1 MKVAIVGG
9 GVVGLC
15 SAYALKRAGAEVVLL
30 ERATLGRGASEGNT
44 GWISPTI
51 STPLAA
57 PGVLRS
63 GLRSAFDPR
72 GALVIRPGLDTAWL
86 RWLWAFRAASARP
99 RYRRG
104 VKALLDLN
112 GRTFSELDA
121 YAADGVE
128 FEMHGGGILCLA
140 RSEYGIAWFA
150 PVFEDLQSLGFE
162 GSIERLTVD
171 AAREIEPALGDDA
184 RFIVRTSVDRY
195 VRPESLMAGLADK
208 LRGQGVELR
217 EQVDVKALRKS
228 GAGWTL
234 DTNGGAIEAEAVVV
248 TAGAATPPLLQPFGL
263 RVPIV
268 PAKGY
273 SLTLQGQGVAPR
285 TALYLCEPKIGVS
298 GYDGGV
304 RIAGTFELP
313 GRNLGVDHKR
323 VGYILDDTLPFI
335 RGWKPAQG
343 EVAKQGG
350 WAGFRPATPDSLPLL
365 GPIPG
370 QSGLYVAAGHG
381 MLGVTLAPATGVA
394 IADMVMTRNVPTWL
408 APMAPGRSF

>member
-1 MKVAIVGG
+1 MRVAIVGG

-15 SAYALKRAGAEVVLL
+15 SAYALTRAGAEVVLL
-30 ERATLGRGASEGNT
+30 ERGALGRGASEGNT

-72 GALVIRPGLDTAWL
+72 GALVIRPGLDTSWL
-86 RWLWAFRAASARP
+86 RWLWAFKAASARP

-112 GRTFSELDA
+112 RRTFSELDA
-121 YAADGVE
+121 YGDDGVE

-140 RSEYGIAWFA
+140 RTEYGLAWFA

-162 GSIERLTVD
+162 GSIETLTVEE
-171 AAREIEPALGDDA
+171 AREIEPALGDHA
-184 RFIVRTSVDRY
+184 RFVVRTSVDRY
-195 VRPESLMAGLADK
+195 VRPESLMAGLAAK
-208 LRGQGVELR
+208 LRSQGVELR
-217 EQVDVKALRKS
+217 EQVGVTGLTRN
-228 GAGWTL
+228 GAGWTVS
-234 DTNGGAIEAEAVVV
+234 TTGGPVEAEAVVV
-248 TAGAATPPLLQPFGL
+248 TAGAATPPLLRPFGL

-273 SLTLQGQGVAPR
+273 SLTLRGEGVAPR
-285 TALYLCEPKIGVS
+285 TALYLCEPKVGVS
-298 GYDGGV
+298 GFDAGV

-313 GRNLGVDHKR
+313 GRSLSVDRKR
-323 VGYILDDTLPFI
+323 IGYILDDTLPFI
-335 RGWKPAQG
+335 RGWKPAPG
-343 EVAKQGG
+343 EAETQG

-370 QSGLYVAAGHG
+370 QDGLYVAAGHG
-381 MLGVTLAPATGVA
+381 MLGVTLGPATGAAV
-394 IADMVMTRNVPTWL
+394 ADMVTTRTVPDWL
-408 APMAPGRSF
+408 APMSPGRGF

>member
-1 MKVAIVGG
+1 VKVAIVGG

-15 SAYALKRAGAEVVLL
+15 SAYALTRAGAEVVLL
-30 ERATLGRGASEGNT
+30 ERGALGRGASEGNT

-72 GALVIRPGLDTAWL
+72 GALVIRPGLDTSWL

-112 GRTFSELDA
+112 ARTFSELDG

-140 RSEYGIAWFA
+140 RSEHGIAWFA

-162 GSIERLTVD
+162 GRIETLTQE

-184 RFIVRTSVDRY
+184 RFVVRTSVDRY
-195 VRPESLMAGLADK
+195 VRPESLMAGLAGR
-208 LRGQGVELR
+208 LRAQGVELR
-217 EQVDVKALRKS
+217 EQVAVDGLRRNGS
-228 GAGWTL
+228 GWTL
-234 DTNGGAIEAEAVVV
+234 DTSDGAVEAEAVVV
-248 TAGAATPPLLQPFGL
+248 TAGAATPPLLRPFGL

-273 SLTLQGQGVAPR
+273 SLTLRGEGVAPR
-285 TALYLCEPKIGVS
+285 TALYLCEPKVGVS
-298 GYDGGV
+298 GFDGGV

-313 GRNLGVDHKR
+313 GRDLSVDRRR
-323 VGYILDDTLPFI
+323 VGYILEDTLPFI
-335 RGWKPAQG
+335 RGWQPAPG
-343 EVAKQGG
+343 EVETQG

-394 IADMVMTRNVPTWL
+394 VADMVTSGTVPKWL
-408 APMAPGRSF
+408 APMAPGRGF

>member
-1 MKVAIVGG
+1 VKVAIVGG

-15 SAYALKRAGAEVVLL
+15 SAYALRRAGAEVVLL
-30 ERATLGRGASEGNT
+30 ERNALGRGASEGNT

-86 RWLWAFRAASARP
+86 RWLWAFKAASARP

-112 GRTFSELDA
+112 ARTFSELDA
-121 YAADGVE
+121 YKEDGVE

-140 RSEYGIAWFA
+140 RTEYGIAWFA
-150 PVFEDLQSLGFE
+150 PVFEDLQALGFE
-162 GSIERLTVD
+162 GTIETLTLD
-171 AAREIEPALGDDA
+171 AAREIEPSLGDDA
-184 RFIVRTSVDRY
+184 RFVVRTSVDRY
-195 VRPESLMAGLADK
+195 VRPESLMAGLAAK
-208 LRGQGVELR
+208 LRAGGVELR
-217 EQVDVKALRKS
+217 EQVDVTGLRRN
-228 GAGWTL
+228 GAGWSVETS
-234 DTNGGAIEAEAVVV
+234 GGAVEAEAVVV
-248 TAGAATPPLLQPFGL
+248 TAGAATPPLLRPFGL

-268 PAKGY
+268 AAKGY
-273 SLTLQGQGVAPR
+273 SLTLQGEGVAPR

-313 GRNLGVDHKR
+313 GRNLDVDRKR

-335 RGWKPAQG
+335 RGWKPAPG
-343 EVAKQGG
+343 EVETQG

-370 QSGLYVAAGHG
+370 QDGLFVAAGHG

-394 IADMVMTRNVPTWL
+394 VADMVTTGAVPAWL
-408 APMAPGRSF
+408 SPMAPGRSF

>member
-1 MKVAIVGG
+1 
-9 GVVGLC
+9 VVGLC
-15 SAYALKRAGAEVVLL
+15 SAYALARAGADVVLL
-30 ERATLGRGASEGNT
+30 ERAALGRGASEGNT

-99 RYRRG
+99 RYRKG

-112 GRTFSELDA
+112 TRTFSELDS
-121 YAADGVE
+121 YAEDGVE

-140 RSEYGIAWFA
+140 RSEHGIAWFT

-162 GSIERLTVD
+162 GTIETLTPE
-171 AAREIEPALGDDA
+171 AAREIEPSLGDDA
-184 RFIVRTSVDRY
+184 RFVVRTSVDRY
-195 VRPESLMAGLADK
+195 VRPESLMAGLAAT
-208 LRGQGVELR
+208 LRGRGVELR
-217 EQVDVKALRKS
+217 EQTAVSALHRN
-228 GAGWTL
+228 GAGWTVE
-234 DTNGGAIEAEAVVV
+234 TSGGAVEAEAVVV
-248 TAGAATPPLLQPFGL
+248 TAGAATPPLLRPFGL

-273 SLTLQGQGVAPR
+273 SLTLQGEGVPPR
-285 TALYLCEPKIGVS
+285 TALYLCEPKVGVS

-313 GRNLGVDHKR
+313 GRNLDVDRKR
-323 VGYILDDTLPFI
+323 IGYILDDALPFI
-335 RGWKPAQG
+335 RGWQPAPG
-343 EVAKQGG
+343 EVEQQG
-350 WAGFRPATPDSLPLL
+350 WAGFRPSTPDSLPLL

-370 QSGLYVAAGHG
+370 QRGLYVAAGHG
-381 MLGVTLAPATGVA
+381 MLGVTLAPATGA
-394 IADMVMTRNVPTWL
+394 AMADMITTGSVPAWL

>member
-1 MKVAIVGG
+1 VKVAIVGG

-15 SAYALKRAGAEVVLL
+15 SAYALTRAGAEVVLL
-30 ERATLGRGASEGNT
+30 ERGALGRGASEGNT

-72 GALVIRPGLDTAWL
+72 GALVIRPGLDTSWL

-112 GRTFSELDA
+112 ARTFSELDG

-140 RSEYGIAWFA
+140 RSEHGIAWFA

-162 GSIERLTVD
+162 GRIETLTPE

-195 VRPESLMAGLADK
+195 VRPESLMAGLAAR
-208 LRGQGVELR
+208 LRAQGVELR
-217 EQVDVKALRKS
+217 EQVAVDGLRRNGS
-228 GAGWTL
+228 GWTL
-234 DTNGGAIEAEAVVV
+234 DTSDGAVEAEAVVV
-248 TAGAATPPLLQPFGL
+248 TAGAATPPLLRPFGL
-263 RVPIV
+263 NVPIV

-273 SLTLQGQGVAPR
+273 SLTLRGEGVAPR
-285 TALYLCEPKIGVS
+285 TALYLCEPKVGVS
-298 GYDGGV
+298 GFDGGV

-313 GRNLGVDHKR
+313 GRDLSVDRKR
-323 VGYILDDTLPFI
+323 VGYILEDTLPFI
-335 RGWKPAQG
+335 RGWQPAPG
-343 EVAKQGG
+343 EVETQG

-394 IADMVMTRNVPTWL
+394 VADMVTSGTVPEWL
-408 APMAPGRSF
+408 APMAPGRGF

>member
-15 SAYALKRAGAEVVLL
+15 SAYALTRAGAEVVLL
-30 ERATLGRGASEGNT
+30 ERGALGRGASEGNT

-57 PGVLRS
+57 PGVLRT

-72 GALVIRPGLDTAWL
+72 GALVIRPGLDTSWL

-112 GRTFSELDA
+112 ARTFTELDA

-140 RSEYGIAWFA
+140 RSEKGIAWFA
-150 PVFEDLQSLGFE
+150 PVFEDLQALGFE
-162 GSIERLTVD
+162 GTIESLSREE
-171 AAREIEPALGDDA
+171 AREIEPALGDEA
-184 RFIVRTSVDRY
+184 RYVVRTGLDRY
-195 VRPESLMAGLADK
+195 VRPESLKAGLAAK
-208 LRGQGVELR
+208 LRGAGVELR
-217 EQVDVKALRKS
+217 EQADVTGLRRT
-228 GAGWTL
+228 GAGWTV
-234 DTNGGAIEAEAVVV
+234 DTTGGVVEAEAVVV
-248 TAGAATPPLLQPFGL
+248 TAGAATPPLLRPFGL
-263 RVPIV
+263 TVPIV

-273 SLTLQGQGVAPR
+273 SLTLRGDGVAPK

-298 GYDGGV
+298 GYADGR
-304 RIAGTFELP
+304 RIAGVFELP
-313 GRNLGVDHKR
+313 GRSLDVDRKR
-323 VGYILDDTLPFI
+323 IGYIMDDTMPFI
-335 RGWKPAQG
+335 RGWQPAAG
-343 EVAKQGG
+343 EVEREG

-365 GPIPG
+365 GPVPG
-370 QSGLYVAAGHG
+370 HDGLYVAAGHG

-394 IADMVMTRNVPTWL
+394 VADMVTSRSVPDWL
-408 APMAPGRSF
+408 APMSPARGF

>member
-1 MKVAIVGG
+1 VKVAIVGG

-15 SAYALKRAGAEVVLL
+15 SAYALARAGAEVVLL
-30 ERATLGRGASEGNT
+30 ERGALGRGASEGNT

-57 PGVLRS
+57 PGVLRT

-72 GALVIRPGLDTAWL
+72 GALVIRPGLDTSWL

-112 GRTFSELDA
+112 ARTFSELDA
-121 YAADGVE
+121 YAEDGVE

-162 GSIERLTVD
+162 GSIESMSLEQ
-171 AAREIEPALGDDA
+171 AREIEPALGDDA
-184 RFIVRTSVDRY
+184 RYVIRTSVDRY
-195 VRPESLMAGLADK
+195 VRPESLMAGLAAT
-208 LRGQGVELR
+208 LRARGMELR
-217 EQVDVKALRKS
+217 EQVEVTGLRRA
-228 GAGWTL
+228 GAGWAV
-234 DTNGGAIEAEAVVV
+234 DTSGGAVEAEAVVV
-248 TAGAATPPLLQPFGL
+248 AAGAATPPLLRPFGL

-273 SLTLQGQGVAPR
+273 SLTVTGEGTPPR

-298 GYDGGV
+298 GYEGGV

-313 GRNLGVDHKR
+313 GRDLAVDRKR
-323 VGYILDDTLPFI
+323 IGYILDDTLPFL
-335 RGWKPAQG
+335 RGWEPAPG
-343 EVAKQGG
+343 EVEREG

-365 GPIPG
+365 GPVPG
-370 QSGLYVAAGHG
+370 QNGLFVAAGHG

-394 IADMVMTRNVPTWL
+394 VADMVTTRTVPEWL
-408 APMAPGRSF
+408 APMAPARGF

>member
-1 MKVAIVGG
+1 VKVAIVGG

-15 SAYALKRAGAEVVLL
+15 SAYALRRAGAEVILL
-30 ERATLGRGASEGNT
+30 ERNSLGRGASEGNT

-57 PGVLRS
+57 PGVLKS
-63 GLRSAFDPR
+63 GLRSAFDPK
-72 GALVIRPGLDTAWL
+72 GALVIRPGLDTTWL

-99 RYRRG
+99 RYRHG

-112 GRTFSELDA
+112 ARTFTELDA
-121 YAADGVE
+121 YKADGVE

-150 PVFEDLQSLGFE
+150 PVFEDLQALGFE
-162 GSIERLTVD
+162 GSIETLTLD
-171 AAREIEPALGDDA
+171 AAREIEPSLGDDA
-184 RFIVRTSVDRY
+184 KFIVRTSVDRY
-195 VRPESLMAGLADK
+195 VRPESLMAGLATK
-208 LRGQGVELR
+208 VRSQGVELR
-217 EQVDVKALRKS
+217 EGVSVTGLRRN
-228 GAGWTL
+228 GAGWTVE
-234 DTNGGAIEAEAVVV
+234 TSGGAVEAEAVVV
-248 TAGAATPPLLQPFGL
+248 TAGAATPPLLKPFGL
-263 RVPIV
+263 DVPIV

-273 SLTLQGQGVAPR
+273 SLTLKGEGVAPR

-313 GRNLGVDHKR
+313 GRDLGVDRKR

-335 RGWKPAQG
+335 RGWKPAPG
-343 EVAKQGG
+343 EADTQG

-365 GPIPG
+365 GPVPG

-394 IADMVMTRNVPTWL
+394 VADMVTTGNVPAWL

>member
-15 SAYALKRAGAEVVLL
+15 SAYALTRAGAEVVLL
-30 ERATLGRGASEGNT
+30 ERDALGRGASEGNT

-72 GALVIRPGLDTAWL
+72 GALVFKPGLDTAWL
-86 RWLWAFRAASARP
+86 RWLWAFRAASSRP

-112 GRTFSELDA
+112 ARTFSELDA
-121 YAADGVE
+121 YAADGVA

-140 RSEYGIAWFA
+140 RSEHGISWFA
-150 PVFEDLQSLGFE
+150 PVFEDLQALGFE
-162 GSIERLTVD
+162 GTIERLTLEQ
-171 AAREIEPALGDDA
+171 AREVEPALGDAA
-184 RFIVRTSVDRY
+184 RIVVRTSVDRY
-195 VRPESLMAGLADK
+195 VRPESLMAGLAAK
-208 LRGQGVELR
+208 LRSLGVELR
-217 EQVDVKALRKS
+217 EQADVTGLRRN
-228 GAGWTL
+228 GAGWTVE
-234 DTNGGAIEAEAVVV
+234 TSAGPVEAEAVVV
-248 TAGAATPPLLQPFGL
+248 AAGAATPPLLQPFGL

-268 PAKGY
+268 AAKGY
-273 SLTLQGQGVAPR
+273 SLTLQGEGTAPR
-285 TALYLCEPKIGVS
+285 TALYLCEPKVGVS
-298 GYDGGV
+298 GYDGGL
-304 RIAGTFELP
+304 RLAGTFELP
-313 GRNLGVDHKR
+313 GRDLTVDRKR
-323 VGYILDDTLPFI
+323 VGYILEDTMPFL
-335 RGWKPAQG
+335 RGWKPAPG
-343 EVAKQGG
+343 EAEKAG

-370 QSGLYVAAGHG
+370 QDGLYVAAGHG

-394 IADMVMTRNVPTWL
+394 LADMVMTRSVPAWL

>member
-1 MKVAIVGG
+1 VNVAIVGG

-15 SAYALKRAGAEVVLL
+15 SAYALDRAGADVVVL
-30 ERATLGRGASEGNT
+30 ERGALGRGASEGNT

-57 PGVLRS
+57 PGVLRT

-99 RYRRG
+99 RYRSG

-112 GRTFSELDA
+112 ARTFSELDG

-140 RSEYGIAWFA
+140 RSEHGISWFA
-150 PVFEDLQSLGFE
+150 PLFEDLRSLGFE
-162 GSIERLTVD
+162 GTIETLTPE
-171 AAREIEPALGDDA
+171 AAREIEPSLGDDA
-184 RFIVRTSVDRY
+184 RFVVRTSVDRY
-195 VRPESLMAGLADK
+195 VRPESLMAGLAAR
-208 LRGQGVELR
+208 LREQGVELR
-217 EQVDVKALRKS
+217 EGVPVTGLHRK
-228 GAGWTL
+228 GAGWAVETPE
-234 DTNGGAIEAEAVVV
+234 TAFEAEAVVV
-248 TAGAATPPLLQPFGL
+248 TAGAATPSLLQPFGL

-268 PAKGY
+268 AAKGY
-273 SLTLQGQGVAPR
+273 SLTLQGEGVPPR
-285 TALYLCEPKIGVS
+285 TALYLCEPKIGIS

-313 GRNLGVDHKR
+313 GRDLTVDRKR
-323 VGYILDDTLPFI
+323 IGYILDDSLPFI
-335 RGWKPAQG
+335 RGWRPAPG
-343 EVAKQGG
+343 EVETRG

-365 GPIPG
+365 GPVPG
-370 QSGLYVAAGHG
+370 ESGLYVAAGHG
-381 MLGVTLAPATGVA
+381 MLGVTLAPATGAAV
-394 IADMVMTRNVPTWL
+394 ADMITTGNVPAWL
-408 APMAPGRSF
+408 DPMAPGRTF

>member
-1 MKVAIVGG
+1 VKVAIVGG

-15 SAYALKRAGAEVVLL
+15 SAYALARAGAEVVLL
-30 ERATLGRGASEGNT
+30 ERGELGRGASEGNT

-57 PGVLRS
+57 PGVLRT

-72 GALVIRPGLDTAWL
+72 GALVIRPGLDTSWL

-99 RYRRG
+99 RYRSG

-112 GRTFSELDA
+112 ARTFSELDG
-121 YAADGVE
+121 YVQDGVE

-162 GSIERLTVD
+162 GTIETLTPE
-171 AAREIEPALGDDA
+171 AAREIEPSLGDDA
-184 RFIVRTSVDRY
+184 RFVVRTSVDRY
-195 VRPESLMAGLADK
+195 VRPESLMAGLATR
-208 LRGQGVELR
+208 LREQGVELR
-217 EQVDVKALRKS
+217 EGVAVTGLERN
-228 GAGWTL
+228 GAGWSVATS
-234 DTNGGAIEAEAVVV
+234 DGAVEAEAVVV
-248 TAGAATPPLLQPFGL
+248 TAGAATPPLLRPFGL

-268 PAKGY
+268 AAKGY
-273 SLTLQGQGVAPR
+273 SLTLQGEGVAPR

-313 GRNLGVDHKR
+313 GRDLSVDRKR

-335 RGWKPAQG
+335 RGWKPAPG
-343 EVAKQGG
+343 EVDRQG

-370 QSGLYVAAGHG
+370 QRGLFVAAGHG
-381 MLGVTLAPATGVA
+381 MLGVTLAPATGAAV
-394 IADMVMTRNVPTWL
+394 ADMVTSGDVPAWL

>member
-15 SAYALKRAGAEVVLL
+15 SAYALRRAGAEVVLL
-30 ERATLGRGASEGNT
+30 ERSALGRGASEGNT

-57 PGVLRS
+57 PGVLRT

-99 RYRRG
+99 RYRNG

-112 GRTFSELDA
+112 SRTFSELDS
-121 YAADGVE
+121 YAEDGVE

-162 GSIERLTVD
+162 GTIETLTPE

-184 RFIVRTSVDRY
+184 RFVVRTSVDRY
-195 VRPESLMAGLADK
+195 VRPESLMAGLAAK

-217 EQVDVKALRKS
+217 EQVDVTGLHRR
-228 GAGWTL
+228 GAGWSVETA
-234 DTNGGAIEAEAVVV
+234 GGAVEAEAVVV
-248 TAGAATPPLLQPFGL
+248 TAGAATPPLLRPFGL

-273 SLTLQGQGVAPR
+273 SLTLQGEGVPPR

-313 GRNLGVDHKR
+313 GRNLDVDRKR

-335 RGWKPAQG
+335 RGWKPAPG
-343 EVAKQGG
+343 EVEKQG

-370 QSGLYVAAGHG
+370 QDGLFVAAGHG

-394 IADMVMTRNVPTWL
+394 VADMVTTGTIPAWL
-408 APMAPGRSF
+408 SPMAPGRSF

>member
-15 SAYALKRAGAEVVLL
+15 SAYALRRAGAEVVLL
-30 ERATLGRGASEGNT
+30 ERGALGRGASEGNT

-112 GRTFSELDA
+112 ARTFTELDA
-121 YAADGVE
+121 YKADGVE

-140 RSEYGIAWFA
+140 RTEYGIAWFA
-150 PVFEDLQSLGFE
+150 PVFEDLQALGFE
-162 GSIERLTVD
+162 GTIERLTVE
-171 AAREIEPALGDDA
+171 AAREIEPSLGDDA
-184 RFIVRTSVDRY
+184 RFVVRTSVDRY
-195 VRPESLMAGLADK
+195 VRPESLMAGLAEK

-217 EQVDVKALRKS
+217 EQVAVSALRRT

-234 DTNGGAIEAEAVVV
+234 DTSDGGIEAEAVVV
-248 TAGAATPPLLQPFGL
+248 TAGAATPTLLKPFGL

-273 SLTLQGQGVAPR
+273 SLTLKGEGVAPR

-298 GYDGGV
+298 GFDGGV

-313 GRNLGVDHKR
+313 GRNLDVDRKR

-335 RGWKPAQG
+335 RGWKPSPG
-343 EVAKQGG
+343 EVEQQG

-370 QSGLYVAAGHG
+370 QDGLFVAAGHG

-394 IADMVMTRNVPTWL
+394 IADMVTTGSVPAWL